1 MSYFLSIKTKD
12 GHKHFKVPEEVYIYV
27 RQLEFALRYPE
38 RGDTKKIFPKR
49 NKE

>member
-1 MSYFLSIKTKD
+1 MSHFLSIKTKD

-38 RGDTKKIFPKR
+38 RSKLKV